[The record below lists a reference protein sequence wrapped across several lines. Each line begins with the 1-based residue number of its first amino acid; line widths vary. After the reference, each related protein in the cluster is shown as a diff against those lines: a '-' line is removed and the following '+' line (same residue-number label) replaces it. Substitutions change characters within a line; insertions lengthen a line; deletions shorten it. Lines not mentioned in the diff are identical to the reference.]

1 MKARLTQFGKRLWA
15 AMSRHTL
22 LKLLSFVF
30 AIMLW
35 SYVISSSPSITR
47 TKTIGDLT
55 GYVSGQATL
64 DIYKLALLT
73 DPTAALSNISVQV
86 QVPQASYSQVT
97 SDNVQ
102 VTLDISSVRIAG
114 TQEVPL
120 KATSS
125 YGKVVSIYPSSL
137 TLTFETRDSRSVPVQ
152 VFLSGMADTGYWY
165 NTVRYNPQQITVTGA
180 TSLVQSITSARVIC
194 DVTDRKTSF
203 LDARAFTLIDETGA
217 EITQTM
223 LNPSASS
230 ITIGVDIY
238 PTKELEVSTATDDVL
253 VGQVA
258 DGYQIEAI
266 SIQPETVTVA
276 ADQEVLDGIDKLVI
290 SPIAIDA
297 PSQSFTKPATIS
309 GLTDF
314 KYISPEQV
322 YVTVQIAEET
332 MSAWIEDV
340 YINFPGYDKD
350 RYLLTWQRNTISVH
364 VTGPRSKVQ
373 ALIDSGLTATAD
385 LSGLGAGTNVVPIE
399 IDGSSD
405 PDIVFEPEVNEVE
418 ITLTDK
424 AAE

>member
-1 MKARLTQFGKRLWA
+1 MKDKLRQFGKTLWS

-47 TKTIGDLT
+47 TKTINDLT

-64 DIYKLALLT
+64 EIYKLALLT
-73 DPTAALSNISVQV
+73 DPTAALADISVQV
-86 QVPQASYSQVT
+86 QVPQASFSQVT
-97 SDNVQ
+97 VDNVQ
-102 VTLDISSVRIAG
+102 VTLDISAVRTAG

-120 KATSS
+120 KATST
-125 YGKVVSIYPSSL
+125 YGKVVRIYPSSL
-137 TLTFETRDSRSVPVQ
+137 TLTFETLDSRPVPVQ
-152 VFLSGMADTGYWY
+152 VFLSGMAETGYWY
-165 NTVRYNPQQITVTGA
+165 NTARYNPQQLTVSGA
-180 TSLVQSITSARVIC
+180 TSLVQSIASARVIC
-194 DVTDRKTSF
+194 DVADRKGSF
-203 LDARAFTLIDETGA
+203 TAARTFTLIDETGA
-217 EITQTM
+217 EIPQTM
-223 LNPSASS
+223 LNTSASS
-230 ITIGVDIY
+230 ITVGVDIY
-238 PTKELEVSTATDDVL
+238 PTKELEISTATDDVL

-258 DGYQIEAI
+258 EGYQIE
-266 SIQPETVTVA
+266 SITMQPETITVA

-290 SPIAIDA
+290 SPVTIDS

-314 KYISPEQV
+314 RYISSEQV

-350 RYLLTWQRNTISVH
+350 KYILTWQRNTIAVH

-373 ALIDSGLTATAD
+373 ALVDWGLTATTD
-385 LSGLGAGTNVVPIE
+385 LSGLGEGTHIVPIE
-399 IDGSSD
+399 IDD
-405 PDIVFEPEVNEVE
+405 ENYPDIVFEPEVDQIE
-418 ITLTDK
+418 ITLTPR